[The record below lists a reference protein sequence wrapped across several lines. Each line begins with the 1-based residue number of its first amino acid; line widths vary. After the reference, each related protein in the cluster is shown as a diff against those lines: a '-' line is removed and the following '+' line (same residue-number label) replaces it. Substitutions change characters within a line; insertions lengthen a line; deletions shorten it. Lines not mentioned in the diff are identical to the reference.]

1 MSRLAAWQGLARDR
15 QPSMLGDAAVSLPRV
30 GVVGGGLAGIAAALA
45 AADGGAELTLIE
57 RRQSLGGLTSSV
69 RRNGLWFDNGQHVF
83 LRCCT
88 EYMSFLGRLG
98 ASDKVYLQPRLEVPV
113 LAPGGK
119 RSSIKR
125 SGLPAPLHLVGALAT
140 YSFLSVRERLLST
153 RAALG
158 LLRLD
163 PDDDKLD
170 AVSFGDW
177 LQRRGQS
184 DRAIEVLWDLIAL
197 PTLNVSAREAS
208 LKLAAK
214 VFRVGLL
221 DRADAGDI
229 GWSLVPLA
237 ELHGAS
243 AMKALETAG
252 VAVEL
257 GAAVSDVV
265 QGERGIATVVGGK
278 RLGFDA
284 VVVATPPRAAVGLGA
299 YSSSAAVD
307 RLGTS
312 PIVNV
317 HLLLDRRVTDLA
329 LAACVD
335 SPIQFVFDRTESS
348 GLGSGQCLSISLSA
362 AEAYIARGARDL
374 AREFFAAV
382 GEIFPAARGAQLL
395 DCVVTRERAATFKA
409 APGTD
414 SLRPVTATKTPG
426 VFVAGAW
433 CDTGWPATM
442 EGAVRSG
449 LGAAE
454 QALGFL
460 AGPVPGADRELEGAA
475 R

>member
-1 MSRLAAWQGLARDR
+1 MNR
-15 QPSMLGDAAVSLPRV
+15 PRV
-30 GVVGGGLAGIAAALA
+30 GIVGGGLAGIAAALA
-45 AADGGAELTLIE
+45 VADGGAEVTLIE

-88 EYMSFLGRLG
+88 EYLSLLGRLG
-98 ASDKVYLQPRLEVPV
+98 ASDKIYLQPRLDVPV
-113 LAPGGK
+113 LAPGGR
-119 RSSIKR
+119 RSAIKR
-125 SGLPAPLHLVGALAT
+125 SGLPAPLHLVGALGT

-163 PDDDKLD
+163 PDDDRLD

-177 LQRRGQS
+177 LRSRGQS
-184 DRAIEVLWDLIAL
+184 DRAVEVLWDLIAL

-237 ELHGAS
+237 DLHGAS
-243 AMKALETAG
+243 AMRAMETAG
-252 VAVEL
+252 VAVDL
-257 GAAVSDVV
+257 GVTVSDVV
-265 QGERGIATVVGGK
+265 QGGRGISVVVGDK
-278 RLGFDA
+278 RLGYDA
-284 VVVATPPRAAVGLGA
+284 VVVATPPRAAAALGA
-299 YSSSAAVD
+299 YSSAAAVD
-307 RLGTS
+307 RLGAS

-317 HLLLDRRVTDLA
+317 YLVLDRRVTDLA

-348 GLGSGQCLSISLSA
+348 GLAAGQCLSISLSA
-362 AEAYIARGARDL
+362 AEAYMARGARDL
-374 AREFFAAV
+374 AQEFLAAV
-382 GEIFPAARGAQLL
+382 GEIFPAARGARLV

-414 SLRPVTATKTPG
+414 SLRPAPATKTPG
-426 VFVAGAW
+426 LFLAGAW

-454 QALGFL
+454 QVLAFL